1 MTFPFTADKFWGY
14 EIFWATNMAGAVSV
28 EKQGNESW
36 YSITVEENL
45 VRVCCLEDNTS
56 GRERTASFAIGLGK
70 KKETV
75 EIVQQS
81 MPSTITFNGME
92 WLDRNLGA
100 ILPLTEE
107 I

>member
-1 MTFPFTADKFWGY
+1 M
-14 EIFWATNMAGAVSV
+14 
-28 EKQGNESW
+28 
-36 YSITVEENL
+36 
-45 VRVCCLEDNTS
+45 RVCCLEDNTT
-56 GRERTASFAIGLGK
+56 GRERTASFTIGLGK

-75 EIVQQS
+75 EIVQQL